1 MKTLHDA
8 AQAAWKAALLV
19 GLAGAVG
26 LLSLPNY
33 DGVGARALGVA
44 AAIIAAALA
53 ALQTFVPAL
62 SVRRWVEEPWG
73 SALDSGV
80 HVGVALF
87 LTMVVGFLNAADF
100 SAWHSFVTA
109 LATAVAAAFLRAVQG
124 AIFGQHPEPVPVQAR
139 ADKRSGRAGAS
150 RVEPVLLPSA

>member
-19 GLAGAVG
+19 GLAAAIG

-33 DGVGARALGVA
+33 DGIGARALAVA
-44 AAIIAAALA
+44 AAIFAAALA

-62 SVRRWVEEPWG
+62 SVRRWIEEPWG
-73 SALDSGV
+73 SALDSGI
-80 HVGVALF
+80 HVGGALF
-87 LTMVVGFLNAADF
+87 LTMLIGFLNAADF

-109 LATAVAAAFLRAVQG
+109 LATAVGAAFLRAVQG
-124 AIFGQHPEPVPVQAR
+124 ALFGQNPEPVPTKGATR
-139 ADKRSGRAGAS
+139 RGATAG
-150 RVEPVLLPSA
+150 PPPDPILLPSA